1 MQQEVGRMVQ
11 VFEETNKEKQ
21 QLENRMNDLSHLLIE
36 RDSRIESQ

>member
-1 MQQEVGRMVQ
+1 MVQ